1 MVLRQGI
8 DKRFAIVSW
17 VLVALWACFIFSM
30 SAHTSTDLSEG
41 FFEQVKEFLKG
52 AINSVIGYHEDPV
65 SPFCH
70 FCEYA
75 LFGLL
80 LANALHC
87 HMSWGKACLIA
98 VACASAYGVTDEIHQ
113 LFVPGRMCDPADWA
127 TDTCG
132 AALGAFV
139 YYVLSA
145 PSRRRSG
152 LKEGE
157 R

>member
-1 MVLRQGI
+1 M
-8 DKRFAIVSW
+8 ASW
-17 VLVALWACFIFSM
+17 VLVALCACFIFFM

-41 FFEQVKEFLKG
+41 FFEQMKLFLEN

-80 LANALHC
+80 LANALRC
-87 HMSWGKACLIA
+87 HMPLGRACLVA
-98 VACASAYGVTDEIHQ
+98 VACASAYGITDEFHQ
-113 LFVPGRMCDPADWA
+113 LFVPGRTADPADWA

-132 AALGAFV
+132 AALGSLVFFAIMRTH
-139 YYVLSA
+139 
-145 PSRRRSG
+145 RRGTIEKGDAR
-152 LKEGE
+152 
-157 R
+157 